1 MIIKGILVFI
11 GIIVLAALI
20 CQGLYLVEKY
30 MIERGRE

>member
-11 GIIVLAALI
+11 GIFILAALV
-20 CQGLYLVEKY
+20 CQGLYLIEKH